1 MTRPGSPPEPPP
13 PYNHHSI
20 KTEHVLRPTCQARQ
34 GGAPFRRMRPF
45 LRATKERYMST
56 SDRRAFLHAIVTR
69 DGNPSLLK
77 AAGIPYSQLGR
88 LPK

>member
-1 MTRPGSPPEPPP
+1 
-13 PYNHHSI
+13 
-20 KTEHVLRPTCQARQ
+20 
-34 GGAPFRRMRPF
+34 MRPD
-45 LRATKERYMST
+45 LRATKERHMST
-56 SDRRAFLHAIVTR
+56 SDRRVFLHAIVTR

>member
-1 MTRPGSPPEPPP
+1 VIAHRREDA
-13 PYNHHSI
+13 
-20 KTEHVLRPTCQARQ
+20 ARQ
-34 GGAPFRRMRPF
+34 CGDRHGRVRRGDPEKRIAALAGATR
-45 LRATKERYMST
+45 
-56 SDRRAFLHAIVTR
+56 LHAIVTR

>member
-1 MTRPGSPPEPPP
+1 
-13 PYNHHSI
+13 
-20 KTEHVLRPTCQARQ
+20 
-34 GGAPFRRMRPF
+34 
-45 LRATKERYMST
+45 MST
-56 SDRRAFLHAIVTR
+56 SDVVALLHAIVTR

>member
-1 MTRPGSPPEPPP
+1 
-13 PYNHHSI
+13 
-20 KTEHVLRPTCQARQ
+20 
-34 GGAPFRRMRPF
+34 
-45 LRATKERYMST
+45 MST
-56 SDRRAFLHAIVTR
+56 SDRRAFLRAIITR

>member
-1 MTRPGSPPEPPP
+1 
-13 PYNHHSI
+13 
-20 KTEHVLRPTCQARQ
+20 
-34 GGAPFRRMRPF
+34 
-45 LRATKERYMST
+45 MST

-88 LPK
+88 LPP